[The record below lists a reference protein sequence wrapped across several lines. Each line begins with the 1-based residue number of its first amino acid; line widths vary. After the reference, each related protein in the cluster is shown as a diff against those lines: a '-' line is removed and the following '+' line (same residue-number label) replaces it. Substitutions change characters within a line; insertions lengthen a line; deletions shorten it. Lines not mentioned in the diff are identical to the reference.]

1 MIYPRLEV
9 MPKSIS
15 VNGSV
20 FIHLDWHIVSHYLMV
35 IIHLDW
41 HIVSHYLMVIIHLDW
56 HIVLHYVMVIID
68 EIFGYENFRNE
79 IVIKRGRRESLL
91 YQFKSIDRM
100 HVANDSILSF
110 EIRRNEISASIC

>member
-20 FIHLDWHIVSHYLMV
+20 F
-35 IIHLDW
+35 IHLDW